1 MGAEEAE
8 KSAPGSNAT
17 GRDAKV
23 QATVE
28 EKADV
33 PTQDSQDPTK
43 AAEEMAETGGQRNC
57 QETIEED
64 MSDSGEIGTSE
75 ASAEDTAATAGR
87 GKRPRA
93 ESTER
98 NMKRPECQWHRVTGA
113 MGKKYSPET
122 RSVSSPLDRGQ
133 GRDK

>member
-1 MGAEEAE
+1 HNG
-8 KSAPGSNAT
+8 T
-17 GRDAKV
+17 GGDAKV

-43 AAEEMAETGGQRNC
+43 AVEEMAETGGQRHC
-57 QETIEED
+57 QETIKDD

-75 ASAEDTAATAGR
+75 ASAEDTAASAGR
-87 GKRPRA
+87 GKRLRV

-98 NMKRPECQWHRVTGA
+98 NMKRPERQWHHVTGA
-113 MGKKYSPET
+113 KGKKYALET
-122 RSVSSPLDRGQ
+122 RSASSSPAGGE